1 MRFAELWHID
11 LAPKNNYSPEVLWGK
26 KIKGKKLKKIRKG
39 RMAVICVV
47 GKLLCACL
55 QGGRGSAAKCLVP
68 SLSPALGT
76 SVSRA
81 APASPPYSLP
91 ASGEGRQQGLRSP
104 WGLKRILSS
113 VWWAERWESPRNEV
127 PTSPGTR
134 AGSLQAE
141 RAALQGEGVTVHGYF
156 GILFSFPTCCFYSL
170 VLFTF

>member
-1 MRFAELWHID
+1 MWWESSCVHVCKEDVALQPSALCPACPQRWGHQC
-11 LAPKNNYSPEVLWGK
+11 PEQHQHPL
-26 KIKGKKLKKIRKG
+26 
-39 RMAVICVV
+39 
-47 GKLLCACL
+47 
-55 QGGRGSAAKCLVP
+55 
-68 SLSPALGT
+68 
-76 SVSRA
+76 
-81 APASPPYSLP
+81 PYSLP

-104 WGLKRILSS
+104 WGLKRILSL

-127 PTSPGTR
+127 TTSPGTR